1 MVINESL
8 RVLDCRVVIGAF
20 ETVAFHKVT
29 VEPNG
34 IRAAVFRHGVY
45 LPRGAIKLS
54 CGVEP
59 SRAALSCVSVG
70 NRTQAHESH

>member
-1 MVINESL
+1 VVINESL

-34 IRAAVFRHGVY
+34 IRAVFRRGVY
-45 LPRGAIKLS
+45 LPVVQSNYL
-54 CGVEP
+54 
-59 SRAALSCVSVG
+59 VG
-70 NRTQAHESH
+70 LNLQEQR

>member
-8 RVLDCRVVIGAF
+8 RVLDCRVVVGAF

-34 IRAAVFRHGVY
+34 IRAVFWHGVY
-45 LPRGAIKLS
+45 SGGAIKLS
-54 CGVEP
+54 CGLNFQEQ
-59 SRAALSCVSVG
+59 R
-70 NRTQAHESH
+70 